1 MEDKVITKKT
11 IVSYKEDLQ
20 DKDYNRYIV
29 NSLSGIDMSDVRK
42 IIHFTNEN
50 MYIVYTNET
59 LTEAIHKWIMQHK
72 Q

>member
-1 MEDKVITKKT
+1 MEDIINQET

-29 NSLSGIDMSDVRK
+29 NSLSGIEMSDVRK

>member
-29 NSLSGIDMSDVRK
+29 NSLSGIEMSDVRK